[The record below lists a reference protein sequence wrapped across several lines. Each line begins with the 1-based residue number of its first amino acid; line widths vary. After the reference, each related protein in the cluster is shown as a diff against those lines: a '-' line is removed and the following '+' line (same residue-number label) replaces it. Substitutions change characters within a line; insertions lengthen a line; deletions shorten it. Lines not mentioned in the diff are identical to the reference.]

1 MKTLKRT
8 FNCAVVF
15 AIAALW
21 MMCMTAS
28 ASSGDNSLYS
38 LGLENATSCSPE
50 FVYSTW
56 EYNVTVPAGT
66 TELLLSPV
74 TSDSSA
80 SVVDIS
86 GTQLGEDGTTTCY
99 ITIEAANG
107 ARVSYTLYVSTDAAA
122 ETEAPETEAPET
134 EKSAEQQ
141 ASEEAARQSEQ
152 AASEAA
158 HEQQIQYEQM
168 QNQVTTLTKENEDLT
183 DRMNLLMKI
192 MYGLVGFAVLLLFFI
207 INQSLRN
214 RDLKEDL
221 KEARELS
228 EDNNEFARKEQ
239 NMQQTYYYNPQQ
251 NMPRGMAPERTYAAQ
266 PMTDVSASVQET
278 FGNASQVLQAQPMP
292 GQASAPAQ
300 KPETAPVNAA
310 PQPEMTQ
317 ASAAPQPMGPAANAT
332 QAPAEPVMVR
342 PQTEEPDVNV
352 EMIDL

>member
-8 FNCAVVF
+8 FKCAVVF

-74 TSDSSA
+74 TSDVNA
-80 SVVDIS
+80 SVVEIS
-86 GTQLGEDGTTTCY
+86 GTQLNEDGTSTVY
-99 ITIEAANG
+99 IKVEAANG
-107 ARVSYTLYVSTDAAA
+107 DPFTYTLNVT
-122 ETEAPETEAPET
+122 TEEGTAETEAPET

-168 QNQVTTLTKENEDLT
+168 QNQVTTLTTENEDLT
-183 DRMNLLMKI
+183 ERINVLMKI

-251 NMPRGMAPERTYAAQ
+251 NMPRGMASERTYAAQ

-300 KPETAPVNAA
+300 KPETAAAPVNAA

-317 ASAAPQPMGPAANAT
+317 ANAAPQPKRPAANAA
-332 QAPAEPVMVR
+332 QAPTEPVMVR

>member
-8 FNCAVVF
+8 FKCAVVF

-74 TSDSSA
+74 TSDVNA
-80 SVVDIS
+80 SVVEIS
-86 GTQLGEDGTTTCY
+86 GTQLNEDGTSTVY
-99 ITIEAANG
+99 IKVEAANG
-107 ARVSYTLYVSTDAAA
+107 DPFTYTLNVT
-122 ETEAPETEAPET
+122 TEEGTAETEAPET

-168 QNQVTTLTKENEDLT
+168 QNQVTTLTTENEDLT
-183 DRMNLLMKI
+183 ERINVLMKI

-221 KEARELS
+221 KEARE
-228 EDNNEFARKEQ
+228 NA
-239 NMQQTYYYNPQQ
+239 
-251 NMPRGMAPERTYAAQ
+251 YAATQ
-266 PMTDVSASVQET
+266 WVQFENK
-278 FGNASQVLQAQPMP
+278 FMRHDIGKA
-292 GQASAPAQ
+292 
-300 KPETAPVNAA
+300 
-310 PQPEMTQ
+310 
-317 ASAAPQPMGPAANAT
+317 
-332 QAPAEPVMVR
+332 
-342 PQTEEPDVNV
+342 
-352 EMIDL
+352 IDEA